1 MPTATGAVLEQVWV
15 GRCSND
21 IVRPDGQ
28 IAVKASE
35 KDFKCHV
42 CMIFDIDQSGKIRR
56 IDEYYN
62 KRWDD
67 GIHETEYAVLKGAS
81 LRE

>member
-1 MPTATGAVLEQVWV
+1 MLEQVWV

-21 IVRPDGQ
+21 IIRPDGEV
-28 IAVKASE
+28 AVKASG
-35 KDFKCHV
+35 KDFRCHV
-42 CMIFDIDQSGKIRR
+42 LMLIEIDDQGLITR

-67 GIHETEYAVLKGAS
+67 GIREREYTVLDGPSTKEK
-81 LRE
+81 L